1 MKYKGKFELSYIN
14 NHKIKVVSLEKG
26 FEAVLCSKRSLEI
39 GKIDIL
45 KEKLVIGETKETLVL
60 LSLENGKCSEIEWLG
75 SGNEKYEING
85 DLCWISN
92 AGEVSVI
99 EFG

>member
-1 MKYKGKFELSYIN
+1 MN
-14 NHKIKVVSLEKG
+14 N
-26 FEAVLCSKRSLEI
+26 
-39 GKIDIL
+39 
-45 KEKLVIGETKETLVL
+45 
-60 LSLENGKCSEIEWLG
+60 KCSEIEWLG
-75 SGNEKYEING
+75 SGNEKFETKD